1 MVESIEVKPPRLSIE
16 FTTSEPVSAE
26 KPEYMTVRISCR
38 LTPWQ
43 SIAITAPAAMPAT
56 KAGIVG
62 FFIKISTTAT
72 STGRSSTGLSQ
83 NSAETVERISSYTS
97 PPTLPPE

>member
-1 MVESIEVKPPRLSIE
+1 
-16 FTTSEPVSAE
+16 
-26 KPEYMTVRISCR
+26 MTVRMSCR

-43 SIAITAPAAMPAT
+43 NIAITAPAAMPAI
-56 KAGIVG
+56 KVGIVG
-62 FFIKISTTAT
+62 FFIKISTTTT